1 MDHEVVDVSQL
12 RAPYHRDTFTED
24 QLASNNDPFV
34 QFHSWFQ
41 EALSCDLVSEPHSMC
56 LSTSTKDGKPSN
68 RMVLMK
74 MYDQGGLTFFT
85 NYKSRK
91 GRELEENPNAC
102 ALFYWVPLHRQIK
115 VEGKVIKLPEEDS
128 TRYFN
133 SRPRISQAS
142 ASASLQSSVITSR
155 EELEE
160 RQQAVLQKYPE
171 GVAIPRPENW
181 GGYVLLPSLFEFW
194 QGQSSRLHDRIVF
207 TKDEQTG
214 EWEQIRLAP

>member
-1 MDHEVVDVSQL
+1 MDLKVVDVSQL
-12 RAPYHRDTFTED
+12 RTPYSQHTFTED
-24 QLASNNDPFV
+24 QLTSNCDPFV
-34 QFHSWFQ
+34 QFHSWLQ
-41 EALSCDLVSEPHSMC
+41 EALTCDRISEAHSMC

-68 RMVLMK
+68 RMLLMK
-74 MYDQGGLTFFT
+74 MYDQGGITFFS

-91 GRELEENPNAC
+91 GLELEENPNAC
-102 ALFYWVPLHRQIK
+102 ALFYWEPLHRQIRI
-115 VEGKVIKLPEEDS
+115 EGKVVKLPEEDS

-142 ASASLQSSVITSR
+142 ASANLQSCVVASR
-155 EELEE
+155 DVLEE
-160 RQQAVLQKYPE
+160 NQRAVLQQYPE

-181 GGYVLLPSLFEFW
+181 GGYTLLPTLFEFW

-214 EWEQIRLAP
+214 EWEQTRLAP